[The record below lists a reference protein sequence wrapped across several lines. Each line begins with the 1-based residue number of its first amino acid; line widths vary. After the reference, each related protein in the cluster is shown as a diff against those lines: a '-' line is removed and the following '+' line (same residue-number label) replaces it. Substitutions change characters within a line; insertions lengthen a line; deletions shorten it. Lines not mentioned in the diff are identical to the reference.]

1 MDSILAACARTPCAL
16 VCGPCELRRKDE
28 NFVETLKELK
38 FKHFDGRKDGN
49 FPTFQ
54 RARTGRGLI
63 DPWPRLP
70 CRTWR
75 RHVATAALFT
85 LESSI
90 GQRRGQS

>member
-16 VCGPCELRRKDE
+16 VCGPCESFVAKMRTLLKPSSNILMVRKMA
-28 NFVETLKELK
+28 
-38 FKHFDGRKDGN
+38 
-49 FPTFQ
+49 TFQ
-54 RARTGRGLI
+54 PKREVWLI